1 MAETCGLRFRVLT
14 FIVNALGMLM
24 LMLTVR
30 DEVERLLADMRA
42 KVLTLQDIRDT
53 IHVSALVR
61 QEALPEVEG
70 SLVAPFARATLM
82 GAWIKHDFNQQAAN
96 QSLSKFPQWADIP
109 ERAK

>member
-1 MAETCGLRFRVLT
+1 
-14 FIVNALGMLM
+14 
-24 LMLTVR
+24 MLTVR

-42 KVLTLQDIRDT
+42 KVLTIQDIRDT

-61 QEALPEVEG
+61 QESLPDAPQDLIG
-70 SLVAPFARATLM
+70 PFARATLM

-109 ERAK
+109 ERFK